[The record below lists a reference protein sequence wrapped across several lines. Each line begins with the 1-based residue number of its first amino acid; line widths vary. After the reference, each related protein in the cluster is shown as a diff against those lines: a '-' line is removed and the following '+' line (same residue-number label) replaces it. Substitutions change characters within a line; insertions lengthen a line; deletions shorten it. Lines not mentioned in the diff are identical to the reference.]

1 VHEDPP
7 VEDVQA
13 LEEEEPFSR
22 VDPTILSPI
31 VAHGRNS
38 LQHVDESSNF
48 GAEKLKKEFGP
59 SSSIHTASMDRIL
72 RDNAS
77 ADSIEASFNSVSAL
91 HIETSSPRFRG
102 NASTQLHLIDN
113 RSRSRSRSFT
123 ATPSYRS
130 RTSFIPRQ
138 RSLSDAAVGYEGVP
152 VEVNNPFAPPNFVVP
167 SETFTETDS
176 AAQEHEGEF
185 LDVLASFW
193 NDNSNQLASG
203 NEKEETERFD
213 ESFSQ
218 ASCQFY
224 AIEEASVGSMED
236 SDSKGAIND
245 ATAVNEQVVAN
256 LWHKNIL

>member
-1 VHEDPP
+1 
-7 VEDVQA
+7 
-13 LEEEEPFSR
+13 
-22 VDPTILSPI
+22 
-31 VAHGRNS
+31 
-38 LQHVDESSNF
+38 
-48 GAEKLKKEFGP
+48 
-59 SSSIHTASMDRIL
+59 
-72 RDNAS
+72 
-77 ADSIEASFNSVSAL
+77 
-91 HIETSSPRFRG
+91 
-102 NASTQLHLIDN
+102 
-113 RSRSRSRSFT
+113 
-123 ATPSYRS
+123 
-130 RTSFIPRQ
+130 
-138 RSLSDAAVGYEGVP
+138 